1 MKEQLLSPAPAKRG
15 GLKKETRE
23 TLIAYTFLAPNF
35 IGFCVFTLVP
45 IVFAFVLA
53 FMDWNGVS
61 AMKFVGLDNFT
72 RLFRDPMFKISFTNT
87 IIFAIATVPLILMCS
102 LGLAMLLN
110 QRVFARNFFRTVSFF
125 PYVASLVAVAAV
137 WNMLFSPAMGPIN
150 QLLASLGVENLP
162 KWAAGK
168 DTAMLTVILFNV
180 WKNMGYYMVIY
191 LAGLQ
196 GVNPELYE
204 AASLD
209 GAGAWRKFTNVTL
222 PQLAPTTFFVTIMVT
237 ISSFKVY
244 DQIYMITQG
253 GPGSST
259 MVLVYEIYN
268 EAFIGT
274 PEYGYASAISMVL
287 FTLVLGIT
295 LVQFYAG
302 KEKNNGGKKK

>member
-1 MKEQLLSPAPAKRG
+1 
-15 GLKKETRE
+15 
-23 TLIAYTFLAPNF
+23 
-35 IGFCVFTLVP
+35 LV
-45 IVFAFVLA
+45 
-53 FMDWNGVS
+53 
-61 AMKFVGLDNFT
+61 
-72 RLFRDPMFKISFTNT
+72 
-87 IIFAIATVPLILMCS
+87 CS
-102 LGLAMLLN
+102 LGLAILLN
-110 QRVFARNFFRTVSFF
+110 QKIFARNFFRTVNIF

-150 QLLASLGVENLP
+150 QLLASFGVENLP

-168 DTAMLTVILFNV
+168 DTAMLTVILFSV

-204 AASLD
+204 AADLD
-209 GAGAWRKFTNVTL
+209 GANGWRKFWNVTL

-253 GPGSST
+253 GPGTST
-259 MVLVYEIYN
+259 MVLVYQIYN
-268 EAFIGT
+268 EAFVGT

-287 FTLVLGIT
+287 FALVLTIT
-295 LVQFYAG
+295 IIQFKGGQDNTANKKKKRLAG
-302 KEKNNGGKKK
+302 KKG